1 MALNIAGSL
10 PDLTTVNGLRDKSI
24 LELFYSTGVRISEL
38 IKIKINDL
46 DLDRKLIK
54 VLGKG
59 ELFPAVPTRNDV
71 AHPANRRVEI
81 SSN

>member
-1 MALNIAGSL
+1 MKF
-10 PDLTTVNGLRDKSI
+10 PDLSTDNGKRDKSI

-59 ELFPAVPTRNDV
+59 NSWLICV
-71 AHPANRRVEI
+71 I
-81 SSN
+81 